1 VRIHSNAESRF
12 HPNREILHNPLFPE
26 RDDDLPVSARLLH
39 CNEGGWFGVDPDARR
54 IGPRLVAAFRRRRGP
69 WQLFFLRKSLVF
81 RGILA
86 REAAACAALTN
97 FSFGAQQVLTLV
109 GHNSAQSRR
118 ATTDRSGLI
127 AINPSAPLP
136 PA

>member
-1 VRIHSNAESRF
+1 
-12 HPNREILHNPLFPE
+12 
-26 RDDDLPVSARLLH
+26 
-39 CNEGGWFGVDPDARR
+39 
-54 IGPRLVAAFRRRRGP
+54 
-69 WQLFFLRKSLVF
+69 VF

-86 REAAACAALTN
+86 REAAACAALTK

-109 GHNSAQSRR
+109 GHNAAQSRR

-127 AINPSAPLP
+127 AINSSASLP